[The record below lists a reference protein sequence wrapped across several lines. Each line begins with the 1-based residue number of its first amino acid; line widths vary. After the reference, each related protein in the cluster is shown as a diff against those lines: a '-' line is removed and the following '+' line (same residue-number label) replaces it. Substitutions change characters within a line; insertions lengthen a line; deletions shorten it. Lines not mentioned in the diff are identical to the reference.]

1 MTSAPSESELRCQ
14 YLSGHVVACPGC
26 GYNLHG
32 LTGDRCPECSQEIEL
47 AIRLARPRL
56 GHWVAAVSGLA
67 AGAGAAG
74 AIICVLTALSV
85 VTGFDDLLGLCSV
98 PAAWLVP
105 QGSLL
110 ALLST
115 MRGRVWFRARSASAQ
130 LAVIAASWLATVAFV
145 IIFTLKVLGT

>member
-1 MTSAPSESELRCQ
+1 
-14 YLSGHVVACPGC
+14 
-26 GYNLHG
+26 
-32 LTGDRCPECSQEIEL
+32 
-47 AIRLARPRL
+47 RL

-74 AIICVLTALSV
+74 AIICVIAAVSM